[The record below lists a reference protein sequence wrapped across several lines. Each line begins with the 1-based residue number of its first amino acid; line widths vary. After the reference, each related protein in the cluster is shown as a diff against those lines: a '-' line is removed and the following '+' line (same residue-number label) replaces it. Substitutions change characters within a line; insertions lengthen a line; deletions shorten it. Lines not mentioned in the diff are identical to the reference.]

1 MTRTIPFNPPTRR
14 CGGVRPTIVHAEG
27 LSGHRQT
34 RCSLG
39 TSWEEWEAAKRT
51 RSREVAE
58 IAAFPGL
65 DLLRATKSLGMVG
78 QSGTDAGQ
86 TPVFAGFFRG
96 ADGRR
101 GLKTFG
107 WRFPPIRRFS
117 RGGGRVLTP
126 WKIVF
131 DGLLGDPLEPARA
144 PDERDQKF

>member
-1 MTRTIPFNPPTRR
+1 MNFGSGPLAPRPKVLGCGTRWDK
-14 CGGVRPTIVHAEG
+14 A
-27 LSGHRQT
+27 
-34 RCSLG
+34 
-39 TSWEEWEAAKRT
+39 
-51 RSREVAE
+51 
-58 IAAFPGL
+58 
-65 DLLRATKSLGMVG
+65 
-78 QSGTDAGQ
+78 GTDAGQ

-117 RGGGRVLTP
+117 RGGGRVLPP

-144 PDERDQKF
+144 PE